1 MQQKVNIVMLDPFG
15 RSQLDSFHEFTSSDV
30 LVLPGYPSEVN
41 GGDLEVA
48 YSIRLP
54 ARSHTGTSML
64 APDVLMSAAL
74 QFEQEMEGWMNV
86 SIGGIRQY
94 QSPSIVQ
101 FQVDE
106 VTALSSAL
114 VLVGLAILVGILATI
129 M

>member
-1 MQQKVNIVMLDPFG
+1 MDPFG
-15 RSQLDSFHEFTSSDV
+15 RALDSFNEFTSSDV

-48 YSIRLP
+48 YSIRMP
-54 ARSHTGTSML
+54 PGSYTGTSML

-94 QSPSIVQ
+94 RSPSVVQ
-101 FQVDE
+101 LQVDE
-106 VTALSSAL
+106 VAALSGAL
-114 VLVGLAILVGILATI
+114 VPVGLAILVGIPATI